1 MPRYKRLNPFRGRD
15 NRYFLKLKCINPLSP
30 KSDQHQISP
39 LISMLCKTEWSWELR
54 TWSHKMN
61 LPDILS
67 TSPHY
72 FCGKWNGA
80 SNENSNFDSNLRM
93 LILLGAMSFGSISY
107 ETHTTLAKAMNKWVG
122 VSTVVPLL
130 TWKSISLKRTDEL
143 KELKIVYS
151 IFVAQ
156 EWTGEKEIW
165 ATTSAAATKMWNSL
179 ARVVPDCPSCQSMR
193 NLCVHEF
200 WRNVSKLKKEK
211 K

>member
-1 MPRYKRLNPFRGRD
+1 
-15 NRYFLKLKCINPLSP
+15 
-30 KSDQHQISP
+30 
-39 LISMLCKTEWSWELR
+39 MLRKTERSWELQ

-61 LPDILS
+61 LLDILS
-67 TSPHY
+67 PCPHY
-72 FCGKWNGA
+72 FCRKWIA
-80 SNENSNFDSNLRM
+80 TNENLSFDSNLPM

-122 VSTVVPLL
+122 VSTVVPYL
-130 TWKSISLKRTDEL
+130 TWKSVSLKRTDEL
-143 KELKIVYS
+143 KERKIVHS

-156 EWTGEKEIW
+156 VWTGEKEIR

-179 ARVVPDCPSCQSMR
+179 VRVVPDCASCQSRR

-200 WRNVSKLKKEK
+200 WRNVSKLKRKEK

>member
-1 MPRYKRLNPFRGRD
+1 
-15 NRYFLKLKCINPLSP
+15 
-30 KSDQHQISP
+30 
-39 LISMLCKTEWSWELR
+39 MLCKTEWSWELQ

-61 LPDILS
+61 LLDILS
-67 TSPHY
+67 ISPHY
-72 FCGKWNGA
+72 FCRKWIA
-80 SNENSNFDSNLRM
+80 TNENLSFDSNLPM

-122 VSTVVPLL
+122 VSTVVPYL
-130 TWKSISLKRTDEL
+130 TWKSVSLKWTDEL
-143 KELKIVYS
+143 KERKIVHS

-179 ARVVPDCPSCQSMR
+179 VRVVPDCPSCQSRR

-200 WRNVSKLKKEK
+200 WKNVSKWKKRKQIKQNSVRSCVYVSYPRCNRKFHIAVEQGDDQK
-211 K
+211 ISWRRI